1 LLPQFVGKLENLSA
15 DWQSLRGRYPLLG
28 EIPCEFFER
37 LFSEGAARSL
47 MSFLD
52 IDYREP
58 DFARHVSVS
67 RNDSELDESLRER
80 IYRYYEATYVRV
92 EWEIAAVRICCANSG
107 PITGGLDDWRVLS
120 FPAPILSEP

>member
-1 LLPQFVGKLENLSA
+1 
-15 DWQSLRGRYPLLG
+15 
-28 EIPCEFFER
+28 
-37 LFSEGAARSL
+37 